1 MFGCDIANYKDN
13 IVRLQRHSLIKA
25 GSLLPG
31 PLTIHENALARFLMA
46 KGTTDL
52 ADLTTKDERQG
63 RFFFGFEVDLPWDET
78 LLLVSGI
85 WAAFGLIRIR
95 TGMSGSRAC

>member
-1 MFGCDIANYKDN
+1 
-13 IVRLQRHSLIKA
+13 
-25 GSLLPG
+25 
-31 PLTIHENALARFLMA
+31 MA

-52 ADLTTKDERQG
+52 AGLMTKDERLG
-63 RFFFGFEVDLPWDET
+63 RFFFGLEVDLPWDET